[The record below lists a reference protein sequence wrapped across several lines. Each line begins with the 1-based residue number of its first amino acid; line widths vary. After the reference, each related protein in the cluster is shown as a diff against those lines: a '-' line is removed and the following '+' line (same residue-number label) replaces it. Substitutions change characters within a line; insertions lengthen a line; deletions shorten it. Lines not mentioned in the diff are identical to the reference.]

1 MIAKQLQS
9 LHDHGRSGRLAAA
22 LTPECTERGADRL
35 VCVLQH
41 IYLVK
46 EKLIK
51 PHAHRGTTLFELLP
65 AGELEAKQLM
75 SQVSCVRAT
84 SPD

>member
-22 LTPECTERGADRL
+22 LTPECTDRL

>member
-1 MIAKQLQS
+1 MCA
-9 LHDHGRSGRLAAA
+9 
-22 LTPECTERGADRL
+22 
-35 VCVLQH
+35 LQH

-65 AGELEAKQLM
+65 AGELEAKRLM
-75 SQVSCVRAT
+75 SQVSCAHTLSLQIVSSHDIGR
-84 SPD
+84 